1 MKLKISKDI
10 FNNPVPP
17 QVFLCETDKTII
29 GQLHP
34 FDTSLDARW
43 NTYSELNFSID
54 RKYTDVLM
62 GGSVVDPLFDLAE
75 GLRKVYI
82 KDIGYFIIQDPDSN
96 YGEKDTKQISCFS
109 SEYETAQ
116 KYLENFYINT
126 GEINSREVEYQ
137 AQREGVSYT
146 FNPDSIYRR
155 TTTWNENVSYYVIKK
170 QNTSGGQFYDAYVQ
184 KGFTNEADFRAYLA
198 DGNQVYVK
206 NFENVRFYNRGT
218 PELSLLHIIFE
229 KIPEWK
235 IGEVDVS
242 LWRKER
248 KFSEERVAVYDFL
261 MNDLADKFNCV
272 IEWDTIKNEV
282 NFYEEAEDGIEKNGE
297 VQTRFDTDVYIS
309 RENLANEINIKYSVD
324 DIKTKLKVMG
334 SDTLNIRDVNI
345 GNDSIMDL
353 SYYHTKEWMGEDLYN
368 AYQAYINI
376 TEKCKPIY
384 DNLVAQWVVSWNEWN
399 RLTNGIA
406 ETDDVVS
413 EGDIFE
419 RLLCTYAPA
428 ISDDYTDS
436 EKTAAIEA
444 SIIALKEKLI
454 IYEAGIIANNVDD
467 ILLTLRDS
475 DSNIAEIRIV
485 YDGGE
490 YYVECDIT
498 QWIDPIDGHTSSGF
512 TYNPKPDRCTLSD
525 WLSGNITAKKLGLVD
540 DAGKPTFIVSQ
551 IGTLGAYFCLTEV
564 DAAKEDNIKDF
575 GVNQLKEMKL
585 VYATLFQV
593 QTESMYSQEGY
604 QCVVSAA
611 EPEEPPD
618 GTIWL
623 DFDEQD
629 VNKAV
634 KKYVVNKGIGSWKV
648 VSDTIGRSNMY
659 LYQKYKDNLDKFK
672 TVQKVL
678 AEKEKE
684 ATLLQEGYPVT
695 GLVGSSLQTLSKAVY
710 TYFNQKGIQFSTT
723 NILAGID
730 VPQNIKLDVLFFTFG
745 NKKYAAYFKEG
756 VPYIAYA
763 DSYVITQLQ
772 RDYIHRVTDIENI
785 IPDDLW
791 PRLSPFIREDEY
803 TNDSFLLTG
812 YESEAQRIQICKE
825 LMEDAST
832 ELKRISKPVWE
843 FDMEM
848 SNILALP
855 EFAPIKDQFELG
867 NFVRVEI
874 TEGYVRRARL
884 LEVHLSFDD
893 LSDFN
898 SKFGNLVATRSE
910 LDKHAELLQQ
920 ALEAGKQVATSA
932 HDWQATVDKS
942 NKLEMAIAEGLKDA
956 ALAIGKTYGQNI
968 TWDEHG
974 IHGRKLKDGTTD
986 EYDPQQFI
994 ISNNKFV
1001 FTDNDWETA
1010 KAVFGKYIV
1019 NNTTYWGVLAEAVIA
1034 GFIQGCAIEGGTIKI
1049 GEQSNGNYAFEVKE
1063 DGTVTMGG
1071 GSSLGNTTV
1080 DTLLGNVGS
1089 VMGDVDSIKNQIRY
1103 TTHLEYSNS
1112 TIFTQPKQNCTVT
1125 CKILEWGEDV
1135 TEQIMKEKTD
1145 VTFSWKRISDNST
1158 EDKTWNQNHSK
1169 LNANTIT
1176 IKTEDVNKNAQFSC
1190 EVEWKE

>member
-368 AYQAYINI
+368 AYQAYIDI
-376 TEKCKPIY
+376 TENCKPIY

-413 EGDIFE
+413 EGDVFE
-419 RLLCTYAPA
+419 KLLCTYAPV
-428 ISDDYTDS
+428 IDDDFTEN
-436 EKTAAIEA
+436 EKTSAINTA
-444 SIIALKEKLI
+444 KVSLIEKLSLYRVGETI
-454 IYEAGIIANNVDD
+454 NNTDD
-467 ILLTLRDS
+467 ILLTLRD
-475 DSNIAEIRIV
+475 DNSNMAIIKVI
-485 YDGGE
+485 YKGGE
-490 YYVECDIT
+490 YYVHCQVTEWNIEDN
-498 QWIDPIDGHTSSGF
+498 GVESSYQGKAIE
-512 TYNPKPDRCTLSD
+512 KPLSD
-525 WLSGNITAKKLGLVD
+525 WLRGDITASALGLTSES
-540 DAGKPTFIVSQ
+540 GKANFIVAQ
-551 IGTLGAYFCLTEV
+551 IGTLGAYLCLTQV
-564 DAAKEDNIKDF
+564 DATKEENIEDF
-575 GVNQLKEMKL
+575 GINQLKEMKL

-593 QTESMYSQEGY
+593 QTEAMYSQEGY
-604 QCVVSAA
+604 QCVVSSNK
-611 EPEEPPD
+611 PSYPTSGD
-618 GTIWL
+618 IWMNYTNGS
-623 DFDEQD
+623 
-629 VNKAV
+629 VY
-634 KKYVVNKGIGSWKV
+634 KYVVNKGKGEWLQLSEDETKRV
-648 VSDTIGRSNMY
+648 YS
-659 LYQKYKDNLDKFK
+659 YQKYKDNLDKFK

-678 AEKEKE
+678 AKKEKK
-684 ATLLQEGYPVT
+684 ATLLQEGYAISGFGGT
-695 GLVGSSLQTLSKAVY
+695 SEQTLKKAVVSY
-710 TYFNQKGIQFSTT
+710 LGLPSNNTLGSNFAQTQILNGVIDSPPALNVWFFSY
-723 NILAGID
+723 N
-730 VPQNIKLDVLFFTFG
+730 NE
-745 NKKYAAYFKEG
+745 KYAAYYKG
-756 VPYIAYA
+756 TIPYIAYA
-763 DSYVITQLQ
+763 ESYVVTQML
-772 RDYIHRVTDIENI
+772 RDYVHRASDIENI
-785 IPDDLW
+785 IPEDLW

-843 FDMEM
+843 FDMGM
-848 SNILALP
+848 GNILALP

-874 TEGYVRRARL
+874 REGYVRRARL
-884 LEVHLSFDD
+884 LEVHLNFDD

-932 HDWQATVDKS
+932 HDWQATVDKT
-942 NKLEMAIAEGLKDA
+942 NALEMAIAEGLKDA
-956 ALAIGKTYGQNI
+956 ALEIGKTYGQSI
-968 TWDEHG
+968 SWDETG

-986 EYDPQQFI
+986 EYEPEQFI

-1019 NNTTYWGVLAEAVIA
+1019 NNQAYWGVLAEAVIA

-1049 GEQSNGNYAFEVKE
+1049 GDNGNGTYAFEVKE

-1071 GSSLGNTTV
+1071 GSSLGGTTV
-1080 DTLLGNVGS
+1080 NGLLQ
-1089 VMGDVDSIKNQIRY
+1089 DVSDIKTQRQY
-1103 TTHLEYSNS
+1103 TTELSYSNS
-1112 TIFTQPKQNCTVT
+1112 TIFTQSRQTCTVT
-1125 CKILEWGEDV
+1125 CKILEWGKDA
-1135 TEQIMKEKTD
+1135 TEQIMKDKTN
-1145 VTFSWKRISDNST
+1145 VTFSWKRISEDSDKDKDWNTSHSAQSINYIIIST
-1158 EDKTWNQNHSK
+1158 D
-1169 LNANTIT
+1169 
-1176 IKTEDVNKNAQFSC
+1176 DVNKNAQFSC
-1190 EVEWKE
+1190 EVNWDE